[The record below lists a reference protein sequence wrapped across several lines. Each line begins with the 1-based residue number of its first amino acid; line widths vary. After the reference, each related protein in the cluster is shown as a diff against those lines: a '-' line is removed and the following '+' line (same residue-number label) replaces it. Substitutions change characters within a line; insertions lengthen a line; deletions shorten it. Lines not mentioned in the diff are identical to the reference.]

1 MRIKF
6 CFLWEGLEF
15 VKDIPRE
22 EGNMEPVKFVVPIYD
37 PTPITPNYHSTVK
50 GVASLVFE
58 FEGWDYDSEGNVV
71 PKFVFEGVE
80 PPKETR
86 TDPTGVI
93 KND

>member
-1 MRIKF
+1 VKIKF

-22 EGNMEPVKFVVPIYD
+22 EDNMEPVRFIVPVYD

-58 FEGWDYDSEGNVV
+58 FEGWDYDSEGNLV
-71 PKFVFEGVE
+71 PKFVFAGVE
-80 PPKETR
+80 CERRKE
-86 TDPTGVI
+86 
-93 KND
+93 ND